1 MGEFITFLGNN
12 LADFWTYT
20 GFANATVGHVVMLL
34 VGLFFI
40 YLAVAK
46 EFEPMLLIPIGFG
59 MLIGNIPFNMEA
71 GLKVGTFI
79 SPHLIDFEERI
90 MVDGRQ
96 ISREDVTRIGNVLLE
111 QEFGVTP
118 TMFDYCVLMAVLYFK
133 EQNCDLVI
141 METGLGGRLDST
153 NALGNPV
160 VSVIT
165 RIGYDHMNILGNT
178 IEEIAREKAGIIKAG
193 VPVVIAPQESE
204 ALAVLQRAAA
214 AKGVRARCVQEKD
227 LQGAKAL
234 QPGLLGAYQRE
245 NAATA
250 MCAAQVAWTRCRIE
264 KEKMKTVI
272 ARGIHRAV
280 WPGRME
286 ILSTE
291 PFLMVDG
298 AHNSNG
304 IHALRTSLE
313 ELYPEE
319 KFHFVM
325 GVMAD
330 KDYEKM
336 IGELLPIAM
345 DFVTVTP
352 ESARA
357 LQGETLAEDIRKQ
370 GVPAH
375 AITKVAEIPELLT
388 PKEKTIALGSLYFIG
403 ELKSVYQNRT

>member
-1 MGEFITFLGNN
+1 MDL
-12 LADFWTYT
+12 W
-20 GFANATVGHVVMLL
+20 
-34 VGLFFI
+34 
-40 YLAVAK
+40 
-46 EFEPMLLIPIGFG
+46 
-59 MLIGNIPFNMEA
+59 
-71 GLKVGTFI
+71 
-79 SPHLIDFEERI
+79 
-90 MVDGRQ
+90 Q
-96 ISREDVTRIGNVLLE
+96 DVCCFCFVL
-111 QEFGVTP
+111 
-118 TMFDYCVLMAVLYFK
+118 
-133 EQNCDLVI
+133 
-141 METGLGGRLDST
+141 S
-153 NALGNPV
+153 AL
-160 VSVIT
+160 S
-165 RIGYDHMNILGNT
+165 
-178 IEEIAREKAGIIKAG
+178 
-193 VPVVIAPQESE
+193 AP
-204 ALAVLQRAAA
+204 
-214 AKGVRARCVQEKD
+214 
-227 LQGAKAL
+227 
-234 QPGLLGAYQRE
+234 
-245 NAATA
+245 
-250 MCAAQVAWTRCRIE
+250 IE

-370 GVPAH
+370 GVSAH

-403 ELKSVYQNRT
+403 ELKSVYQNRA

>member
-1 MGEFITFLGNN
+1 MARMNISHRAKHFPQQLSGGQQQRVAIARAIAQAPPVI
-12 LADFWTYT
+12 LADEPT
-20 GFANATVGHVVMLL
+20 GNLDT
-34 VGLFFI
+34 
-40 YLAVAK
+40 
-46 EFEPMLLIPIGFG
+46 
-59 MLIGNIPFNMEA
+59 
-71 GLKVGTFI
+71 
-79 SPHLIDFEERI
+79 
-90 MVDGRQ
+90 
-96 ISREDVTRIGNVLLE
+96 
-111 QEFGVTP
+111 
-118 TMFDYCVLMAVLYFK
+118 
-133 EQNCDLVI
+133 
-141 METGLGGRLDST
+141 ETGRKIVELLKSICATGSAIMMTTHNLHLLSEYPG
-153 NALGNPV
+153 V
-160 VSVIT
+160 VY
-165 RIGYDHMNILGNT
+165 RFENHH
-178 IEEIAREKAGIIKAG
+178 IKE
-193 VPVVIAPQESE
+193 VTHEYS
-204 ALAVLQRAAA
+204 R
-214 AKGVRARCVQEKD
+214 
-227 LQGAKAL
+227 
-234 QPGLLGAYQRE
+234 
-245 NAATA
+245 
-250 MCAAQVAWTRCRIE
+250 ME

-336 IGELLPIAM
+336 IGELLPLAM

-403 ELKSVYQNRT
+403 ELKSVYQNRA

>member
-1 MGEFITFLGNN
+1 M
-12 LADFWTYT
+12 
-20 GFANATVGHVVMLL
+20 
-34 VGLFFI
+34 
-40 YLAVAK
+40 
-46 EFEPMLLIPIGFG
+46 
-59 MLIGNIPFNMEA
+59 
-71 GLKVGTFI
+71 
-79 SPHLIDFEERI
+79 
-90 MVDGRQ
+90 
-96 ISREDVTRIGNVLLE
+96 
-111 QEFGVTP
+111 
-118 TMFDYCVLMAVLYFK
+118 
-133 EQNCDLVI
+133 
-141 METGLGGRLDST
+141 
-153 NALGNPV
+153 
-160 VSVIT
+160 
-165 RIGYDHMNILGNT
+165 
-178 IEEIAREKAGIIKAG
+178 
-193 VPVVIAPQESE
+193 VIAPQESE

-214 AKGVRARCVQEKD
+214 AKGVRARCVQE
-227 LQGAKAL
+227 
-234 QPGLLGAYQRE
+234 
-245 NAATA
+245 NAPAGGKGSTA
-250 MCAAQVAWTRCRIE
+250 GTFGCLSERKRRYSHVCGTKWHGPDARIE

-403 ELKSVYQNRT
+403 ELKSVYQNRA

>member
-1 MGEFITFLGNN
+1 
-12 LADFWTYT
+12 
-20 GFANATVGHVVMLL
+20 
-34 VGLFFI
+34 
-40 YLAVAK
+40 
-46 EFEPMLLIPIGFG
+46 
-59 MLIGNIPFNMEA
+59 
-71 GLKVGTFI
+71 
-79 SPHLIDFEERI
+79 
-90 MVDGRQ
+90 
-96 ISREDVTRIGNVLLE
+96 
-111 QEFGVTP
+111 
-118 TMFDYCVLMAVLYFK
+118 MAVLDFK
-133 EQNCDLVI
+133 EQNWDLVI

-193 VPVVIAPQESE
+193 VPVVIAPQEPE
-204 ALAVLQRAAA
+204 TLAVLQRAAA
-214 AKGVRARCVQEKD
+214 AKGVRARCVQEND
-227 LQGAKAL
+227 LQRAKAV

-250 MCAAQVAWTRCRIE
+250 MCAAQVAWTGFRIE

-370 GVPAH
+370 GVSAH

-403 ELKSVYQNRT
+403 ELKSVYQNRA

>member
-1 MGEFITFLGNN
+1 MCTGEGPAGGKGTTARTFGCLSERKRR
-12 LADFWTYT
+12 YS
-20 GFANATVGHVVMLL
+20 HVC
-34 VGLFFI
+34 GTS
-40 YLAVAK
+40 
-46 EFEPMLLIPIGFG
+46 G
-59 MLIGNIPFNMEA
+59 M
-71 GLKVGTFI
+71 
-79 SPHLIDFEERI
+79 D
-90 MVDGRQ
+90 Q
-96 ISREDVTRIGNVLLE
+96 
-111 QEFGVTP
+111 
-118 TMFDYCVLMAVLYFK
+118 
-133 EQNCDLVI
+133 
-141 METGLGGRLDST
+141 
-153 NALGNPV
+153 
-160 VSVIT
+160 
-165 RIGYDHMNILGNT
+165 
-178 IEEIAREKAGIIKAG
+178 
-193 VPVVIAPQESE
+193 
-204 ALAVLQRAAA
+204 
-214 AKGVRARCVQEKD
+214 
-227 LQGAKAL
+227 
-234 QPGLLGAYQRE
+234 
-245 NAATA
+245 
-250 MCAAQVAWTRCRIE
+250 IE

-304 IHALRTSLE
+304 IHALCTSLE

>member
-1 MGEFITFLGNN
+1 
-12 LADFWTYT
+12 
-20 GFANATVGHVVMLL
+20 
-34 VGLFFI
+34 
-40 YLAVAK
+40 
-46 EFEPMLLIPIGFG
+46 
-59 MLIGNIPFNMEA
+59 
-71 GLKVGTFI
+71 
-79 SPHLIDFEERI
+79 
-90 MVDGRQ
+90 
-96 ISREDVTRIGNVLLE
+96 
-111 QEFGVTP
+111 
-118 TMFDYCVLMAVLYFK
+118 
-133 EQNCDLVI
+133 
-141 METGLGGRLDST
+141 
-153 NALGNPV
+153 
-160 VSVIT
+160 
-165 RIGYDHMNILGNT
+165 
-178 IEEIAREKAGIIKAG
+178 
-193 VPVVIAPQESE
+193 
-204 ALAVLQRAAA
+204 
-214 AKGVRARCVQEKD
+214 
-227 LQGAKAL
+227 
-234 QPGLLGAYQRE
+234 
-245 NAATA
+245 
-250 MCAAQVAWTRCRIE
+250 
-264 KEKMKTVI
+264 MKTVI

-403 ELKSVYQNRT
+403 ELKAYIRIGHNRCRSIHMALQYETTKEHTITVTGYEGTIRHLVIPDQVDGCPVKTIGKMHFPQGKI